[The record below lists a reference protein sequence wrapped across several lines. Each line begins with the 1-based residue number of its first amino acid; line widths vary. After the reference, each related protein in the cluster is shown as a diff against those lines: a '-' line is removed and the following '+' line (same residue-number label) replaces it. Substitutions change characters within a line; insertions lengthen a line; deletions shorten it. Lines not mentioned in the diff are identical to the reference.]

1 MLDDDG
7 LSVSWDD
14 TAVVERYT
22 VTLTESE
29 IAAKSTLTTLIPT
42 LNALRPYYDRVP
54 TRYIKSQT
62 TEFDKPFDRG
72 IYIHGLEYDAITQ
85 TYKVAAR
92 LFYEGI
98 NGRR

>member
-1 MLDDDG
+1 M
-7 LSVSWDD
+7 D